1 MSLLQTAQFLD
12 TVVRLEHLPK
22 DDLPE
27 IAFVGRSNAGKSS
40 AINTL
45 CERKRLAYAS
55 KTPGRTQALNLFSLR
70 LPASAME
77 REDYVLAKTD
87 EPTNSA
93 LVALGLPRESP
104 RGVESPGRVGE
115 SPRRVGESPKPAS
128 QSLKPASH
136 SPRLAPVWI
145 GRLVDTPGYGY
156 AEAPIHTK
164 SQWDRL
170 AGSYLQAR
178 KNLKAVVLISDVRR
192 GLTTLDE
199 DLLRWVAPHIPVVML
214 LTKADKLTNQE
225 RLRAIRAMKA
235 KIKGGELLRSEA
247 LLQCLLFSATH
258 RMGLDETRELI
269 KVWLLGSAEAQQPE
283 PA

>member
-40 AINTL
+40 AINVL
-45 CERKRLAYAS
+45 CERKRLAFAS
-55 KTPGRTQALNLFSLR
+55 KTPGRTQALNLFNLR

-77 REDYVLAKTD
+77 REDNDVADNVVPRK
-87 EPTNSA
+87 
-93 LVALGLPRESP
+93 LVRES
-104 RGVESPGRVGE
+104 SGRLSE
-115 SPRRVGESPKPAS
+115 T
-128 QSLKPASH
+128 
-136 SPRLAPVWI
+136 PRLTPVWI

-178 KNLKAVVLISDVRR
+178 KNLRAVVLISDVRR

-214 LTKADKLTNQE
+214 LTKADKLTHQE
-225 RLRAIRAMKA
+225 RLRAIKAMKA
-235 KIKGGELLRSEA
+235 KIKAGELVRSEA
-247 LLQCLLFSATH
+247 MLQSLLFSATH

-269 KVWLLGSAEAQQPE
+269 KVWLLGSAEAKQPE
-283 PA
+283 SA

>member
-40 AINTL
+40 AINVL
-45 CERKRLAYAS
+45 CERKRLAFAS
-55 KTPGRTQALNLFSLR
+55 KTPGRTQALNLFNLR

-77 REDYVLAKTD
+77 REDNDVADNVVPRK
-87 EPTNSA
+87 
-93 LVALGLPRESP
+93 LVRES
-104 RGVESPGRVGE
+104 SGRLSE
-115 SPRRVGESPKPAS
+115 T
-128 QSLKPASH
+128 
-136 SPRLAPVWI
+136 PRLTPVWI

-178 KNLKAVVLISDVRR
+178 KNLRAVVLISDVRR

-214 LTKADKLTNQE
+214 LTKADKLTHQE
-225 RLRAIRAMKA
+225 RLRAVKAMKA
-235 KIKGGELLRSEA
+235 KIKAGELVRSEA
-247 LLQCLLFSATH
+247 MLQSLLFSATH

-283 PA
+283 SA

>member
-40 AINTL
+40 AINVL
-45 CERKRLAYAS
+45 CERKRLAFAS
-55 KTPGRTQALNLFSLR
+55 KTPGRTQALNLFNLR

-77 REDYVLAKTD
+77 REDNDVADNVVPRK
-87 EPTNSA
+87 
-93 LVALGLPRESP
+93 LVRES
-104 RGVESPGRVGE
+104 SGRLSE
-115 SPRRVGESPKPAS
+115 T
-128 QSLKPASH
+128 
-136 SPRLAPVWI
+136 PRLTPVWI

-178 KNLKAVVLISDVRR
+178 KNLRAVVLISDVRR

-214 LTKADKLTNQE
+214 LTKADKLTHQE
-225 RLRAIRAMKA
+225 RLRAIKAMKA
-235 KIKGGELLRSEA
+235 KIKAGELVRSEA
-247 LLQCLLFSATH
+247 MLQSLLFSATH

-269 KVWLLGSAEAQQPE
+269 KVWLLGSAEAQ
-283 PA
+283 

>member
-115 SPRRVGESPKPAS
+115 SPKPAS
-128 QSLKPASH
+128 Q

-225 RLRAIRAMKA
+225 RLRAIKAMKA

>member
-115 SPRRVGESPKPAS
+115 SPKPAS

-225 RLRAIRAMKA
+225 RLRAIKAMKA

>member
-77 REDYVLAKTD
+77 REDHVLAKTG

-93 LVALGLPRESP
+93 LVALRLLGESP

-115 SPRRVGESPKPAS
+115 SLKPAS
-128 QSLKPASH
+128 Q

-225 RLRAIRAMKA
+225 RLRAIKAMKA
-235 KIKGGELLRSEA
+235 RIKGGELLRSEA

-283 PA
+283 PN

>member
-40 AINTL
+40 AINVL
-45 CERKRLAYAS
+45 CERKRLAFAS
-55 KTPGRTQALNLFSLR
+55 KTPGRTQALNLFNLR

-77 REDYVLAKTD
+77 REDNDVADNVVPRK
-87 EPTNSA
+87 
-93 LVALGLPRESP
+93 LVRES
-104 RGVESPGRVGE
+104 SGRLSE
-115 SPRRVGESPKPAS
+115 T
-128 QSLKPASH
+128 
-136 SPRLAPVWI
+136 PRLTPVWI

-170 AGSYLQAR
+170 AGSYLQGR
-178 KNLKAVVLISDVRR
+178 KNLRAVVLISDVRR

-214 LTKADKLTNQE
+214 LTKADKLTHQE
-225 RLRAIRAMKA
+225 RLRAIKAMKA
-235 KIKGGELLRSEA
+235 KIKAGELVRSEA
-247 LLQCLLFSATH
+247 MLQSLLFSATH

-283 PA
+283 SA

>member
-40 AINTL
+40 AINVL
-45 CERKRLAYAS
+45 CERKRLAFAS
-55 KTPGRTQALNLFSLR
+55 KTPGRTQALNLFNLR

-77 REDYVLAKTD
+77 REDNVVSDNVVPRK
-87 EPTNSA
+87 
-93 LVALGLPRESP
+93 LVRES
-104 RGVESPGRVGE
+104 SGRLSE
-115 SPRRVGESPKPAS
+115 T
-128 QSLKPASH
+128 
-136 SPRLAPVWI
+136 PRLTPVWI

-178 KNLKAVVLISDVRR
+178 KNLRAVVLISDVRR

-214 LTKADKLTNQE
+214 LTKADKLTHQE
-225 RLRAIRAMKA
+225 RLRAIKAMKA
-235 KIKGGELLRSEA
+235 KIKAGELVRSEA
-247 LLQCLLFSATH
+247 MLQSLLFSATH

-283 PA
+283 SA

>member
-40 AINTL
+40 AINVL
-45 CERKRLAYAS
+45 CERKRLAFAS
-55 KTPGRTQALNLFSLR
+55 KTPGRTQALNLFNLR

-77 REDYVLAKTD
+77 REDND
-87 EPTNSA
+87 
-93 LVALGLPRESP
+93 VADTVVPRKIVRES
-104 RGVESPGRVGE
+104 SGRLSE
-115 SPRRVGESPKPAS
+115 T
-128 QSLKPASH
+128 
-136 SPRLAPVWI
+136 PRLTPVWI

-178 KNLKAVVLISDVRR
+178 KNLRAVVLISDVRR

-214 LTKADKLTNQE
+214 LTKADKLTHQE
-225 RLRAIRAMKA
+225 RLRAIKAMKA
-235 KIKGGELLRSEA
+235 KIKAGELVRSEA
-247 LLQCLLFSATH
+247 MLQSLLFSATH

-283 PA
+283 SA

>member
-77 REDYVLAKTD
+77 RKDHVLAKTD

-104 RGVESPGRVGE
+104 RGVESPG
-115 SPRRVGESPKPAS
+115 RVGESPKPAS

-225 RLRAIRAMKA
+225 RLRAIKAMKA

-283 PA
+283 PT

>member
-40 AINTL
+40 AINVL
-45 CERKRLAYAS
+45 CERKRLAFAS
-55 KTPGRTQALNLFSLR
+55 KTPGRTQALNLFNLR

-77 REDYVLAKTD
+77 REDNAVADNVVPRK
-87 EPTNSA
+87 
-93 LVALGLPRESP
+93 LVRES
-104 RGVESPGRVGE
+104 SGRLSE
-115 SPRRVGESPKPAS
+115 T
-128 QSLKPASH
+128 
-136 SPRLAPVWI
+136 PRLTPVWI

-178 KNLKAVVLISDVRR
+178 KNLRAVVLISDVRR

-214 LTKADKLTNQE
+214 LTKADKLTHQE
-225 RLRAIRAMKA
+225 RLRAVKAMKA
-235 KIKGGELLRSEA
+235 KIKAGELVRSEA
-247 LLQCLLFSATH
+247 MLQSLLFSATH

-283 PA
+283 SA

>member
-40 AINTL
+40 AINVL

-55 KTPGRTQALNLFSLR
+55 KTPGRTQALNLFNLR

-77 REDYVLAKTD
+77 REDNDVADNVVPRK
-87 EPTNSA
+87 
-93 LVALGLPRESP
+93 LVRES
-104 RGVESPGRVGE
+104 SGRLSE
-115 SPRRVGESPKPAS
+115 T
-128 QSLKPASH
+128 
-136 SPRLAPVWI
+136 PRLTPVWI

-178 KNLKAVVLISDVRR
+178 KNLRAVVLISDVRR

-214 LTKADKLTNQE
+214 LTKADKLTHQE
-225 RLRAIRAMKA
+225 RLRAIKAMKA
-235 KIKGGELLRSEA
+235 KIKTGELVRSEA
-247 LLQCLLFSATH
+247 MLQCLLFSATH

-269 KVWLLGSAEAQQPE
+269 KVWLLGSAEAQ
-283 PA
+283 

>member
-40 AINTL
+40 AINVL
-45 CERKRLAYAS
+45 CERKRLAFAS
-55 KTPGRTQALNLFSLR
+55 KTPGRTQALNLFNLR

-77 REDYVLAKTD
+77 REDNDVADNVVPRK
-87 EPTNSA
+87 
-93 LVALGLPRESP
+93 LVRES
-104 RGVESPGRVGE
+104 SGRLSE
-115 SPRRVGESPKPAS
+115 TS
-128 QSLKPASH
+128 
-136 SPRLAPVWI
+136 RLTPVWI

-178 KNLKAVVLISDVRR
+178 KNLRAVVLISDVRR

-214 LTKADKLTNQE
+214 LTKADKLTHQE
-225 RLRAIRAMKA
+225 RLRAIKAMKA
-235 KIKGGELLRSEA
+235 KIKAGELVRSEA
-247 LLQCLLFSATH
+247 MLQSLLFSATH

-283 PA
+283 SA

>member
-40 AINTL
+40 AINVL
-45 CERKRLAYAS
+45 CERKRLAFAS
-55 KTPGRTQALNLFSLR
+55 KTPGRTQALNLFNLR

-77 REDYVLAKTD
+77 REDNDLADNVVPRK
-87 EPTNSA
+87 
-93 LVALGLPRESP
+93 LVRES
-104 RGVESPGRVGE
+104 SGRLSE
-115 SPRRVGESPKPAS
+115 T
-128 QSLKPASH
+128 
-136 SPRLAPVWI
+136 PRLTPVWI

-178 KNLKAVVLISDVRR
+178 KNLRAVVLISDVRR

-214 LTKADKLTNQE
+214 LTKADKLTHQE
-225 RLRAIRAMKA
+225 RLRAIKAMKA
-235 KIKGGELLRSEA
+235 KIKAGELVRSEA
-247 LLQCLLFSATH
+247 MLQSLLFSATH

-283 PA
+283 SA

>member
-40 AINTL
+40 AINVL

-55 KTPGRTQALNLFSLR
+55 KTPGRTQALNLFNLR
-70 LPASAME
+70 LPASAMGLPASDTA
-77 REDYVLAKTD
+77 REDNDGAGT
-87 EPTNSA
+87 
-93 LVALGLPRESP
+93 VAPRKADTVAP
-104 RGVESPGRVGE
+104 R
-115 SPRRVGESPKPAS
+115 K
-128 QSLKPASH
+128 
-136 SPRLAPVWI
+136 LAPVWI

-170 AGSYLQAR
+170 AGRYLQAR
-178 KNLKAVVLISDVRR
+178 KNLRAVVLISDVRR
-192 GLTTLDE
+192 GLTTLDG

-214 LTKADKLTNQE
+214 LTKADKLTHQE
-225 RLRAIRAMKA
+225 RLRAIKAMKA
-235 KIKGGELLRSEA
+235 KIKAGELVRSEA
-247 LLQCLLFSATH
+247 MLQSLLFSATH

-269 KVWLLGSAEAQQPE
+269 KVWLLGSAEAQ
-283 PA
+283 

>member
-104 RGVESPGRVGE
+104 RGVESPG
-115 SPRRVGESPKPAS
+115 RVGESPKPAS

-283 PA
+283 PT

>member
-40 AINTL
+40 AINVL
-45 CERKRLAYAS
+45 CERKRLAFAS
-55 KTPGRTQALNLFSLR
+55 KTPGRTQALNLFNLR
-70 LPASAME
+70 LPASAVE
-77 REDYVLAKTD
+77 REDNDVADNVVPRK
-87 EPTNSA
+87 
-93 LVALGLPRESP
+93 LVRES
-104 RGVESPGRVGE
+104 SGRLSE
-115 SPRRVGESPKPAS
+115 T
-128 QSLKPASH
+128 
-136 SPRLAPVWI
+136 PRLTPVWI

-178 KNLKAVVLISDVRR
+178 KNLRAVVLISDVRR

-214 LTKADKLTNQE
+214 LTKADKLTHQE
-225 RLRAIRAMKA
+225 RLRAIKAMKA
-235 KIKGGELLRSEA
+235 KIKAGELVRSEA
-247 LLQCLLFSATH
+247 MLQSLLFSATH

-283 PA
+283 SA

>member
-40 AINTL
+40 AINVL
-45 CERKRLAYAS
+45 CERKRLAFAS
-55 KTPGRTQALNLFSLR
+55 KTPGRTQALNLFNLR

-77 REDYVLAKTD
+77 REDNDVADNVVPRK
-87 EPTNSA
+87 
-93 LVALGLPRESP
+93 LVRES
-104 RGVESPGRVGE
+104 SGRLSE
-115 SPRRVGESPKPAS
+115 TPM
-128 QSLKPASH
+128 LT
-136 SPRLAPVWI
+136 PVWI

-178 KNLKAVVLISDVRR
+178 KNLRAVVLISDVRR

-214 LTKADKLTNQE
+214 LTKADKLTHQE
-225 RLRAIRAMKA
+225 RLRAIKAMKA
-235 KIKGGELLRSEA
+235 KIKAGELVRSEA
-247 LLQCLLFSATH
+247 MLQSLLFSATH
-258 RMGLDETRELI
+258 RMGLDEARELI

-283 PA
+283 SA

>member
-77 REDYVLAKTD
+77 REDHVLAKTD

-104 RGVESPGRVGE
+104 RGVESPG
-115 SPRRVGESPKPAS
+115 RVGESPKPAS

-225 RLRAIRAMKA
+225 RLRAIKAMKA

-269 KVWLLGSAEAQQPE
+269 KVWLLGSAEAQ
-283 PA
+283 

>member
-77 REDYVLAKTD
+77 REDPVLAKTD

-115 SPRRVGESPKPAS
+115 SPKPAS
-128 QSLKPASH
+128 QSLKPASQ

-225 RLRAIRAMKA
+225 RLRAIKAMKA

>member
-77 REDYVLAKTD
+77 REDHVLAKTG

-104 RGVESPGRVGE
+104 RGVESPG
-115 SPRRVGESPKPAS
+115 RVGESPKPAS

-235 KIKGGELLRSEA
+235 KIKGGDLLRSEA

-283 PA
+283 PT

>member
-40 AINTL
+40 AINVL
-45 CERKRLAYAS
+45 CERKRLAFAS
-55 KTPGRTQALNLFSLR
+55 KTPGRTQALNLFNLR

-77 REDYVLAKTD
+77 REDNAVADNVVPRK
-87 EPTNSA
+87 
-93 LVALGLPRESP
+93 LVRES
-104 RGVESPGRVGE
+104 SGRLSE
-115 SPRRVGESPKPAS
+115 T
-128 QSLKPASH
+128 
-136 SPRLAPVWI
+136 PRLTPVWI

-178 KNLKAVVLISDVRR
+178 KNLRAVVLISDVRR

-214 LTKADKLTNQE
+214 LTKADKLTHQE
-225 RLRAIRAMKA
+225 RLRAIKAMKA
-235 KIKGGELLRSEA
+235 KIKAGELVRSEA
-247 LLQCLLFSATH
+247 MLQSLLFSATH

-283 PA
+283 SA

>member
-40 AINTL
+40 AINVL
-45 CERKRLAYAS
+45 CERKRLAFAS
-55 KTPGRTQALNLFSLR
+55 KTPGRTQALNLFNLR
-70 LPASAME
+70 LPASAMD
-77 REDYVLAKTD
+77 REDNDVADNVVPRK
-87 EPTNSA
+87 
-93 LVALGLPRESP
+93 LVRES
-104 RGVESPGRVGE
+104 SGRLSE
-115 SPRRVGESPKPAS
+115 TS
-128 QSLKPASH
+128 
-136 SPRLAPVWI
+136 RLTPVWI

-178 KNLKAVVLISDVRR
+178 KNLRAVVLISDVRR

-214 LTKADKLTNQE
+214 LTKADKLTHQE
-225 RLRAIRAMKA
+225 RLRAIKAMKA
-235 KIKGGELLRSEA
+235 KIKAGELVRSEA
-247 LLQCLLFSATH
+247 MLQSLLFSATH

-283 PA
+283 SA

>member
-40 AINTL
+40 AINVL
-45 CERKRLAYAS
+45 CERKRLAFAS
-55 KTPGRTQALNLFSLR
+55 KTPGRTQALNLFNLR

-77 REDYVLAKTD
+77 REDNDVADNVVPRK
-87 EPTNSA
+87 
-93 LVALGLPRESP
+93 LVRESSG
-104 RGVESPGRVGE
+104 RLSETPG
-115 SPRRVGESPKPAS
+115 
-128 QSLKPASH
+128 LT
-136 SPRLAPVWI
+136 PVWI

-178 KNLKAVVLISDVRR
+178 KNLRAVVLISDVRR

-214 LTKADKLTNQE
+214 LTKADKLTHQE
-225 RLRAIRAMKA
+225 RLRAIKAMKA
-235 KIKGGELLRSEA
+235 KIKAGELVRSEA
-247 LLQCLLFSATH
+247 MLQSLLFSATH

-283 PA
+283 SA

>member
-115 SPRRVGESPKPAS
+115 SPKPAS

-225 RLRAIRAMKA
+225 RLRAIKAMKA

-258 RMGLDETRELI
+258 RMGLDEARELI

-283 PA
+283 SA

>member
-40 AINTL
+40 AINVL
-45 CERKRLAYAS
+45 CERKRLAFAS
-55 KTPGRTQALNLFSLR
+55 KTPGRTQALNLFNLR

-77 REDYVLAKTD
+77 REDNDVADNVVPRK
-87 EPTNSA
+87 
-93 LVALGLPRESP
+93 LVRES
-104 RGVESPGRVGE
+104 SGRLSE
-115 SPRRVGESPKPAS
+115 T
-128 QSLKPASH
+128 
-136 SPRLAPVWI
+136 PRLTPVWI
-145 GRLVDTPGYGY
+145 GRLDDTPGYGY
-156 AEAPIHTK
+156 AEAPIQTK

-178 KNLKAVVLISDVRR
+178 KNLRAVVLISDVRR

-214 LTKADKLTNQE
+214 LTKADKLTHQE
-225 RLRAIRAMKA
+225 RLRAIKAMKA
-235 KIKGGELLRSEA
+235 KIKTGELVRSEA
-247 LLQCLLFSATH
+247 MLQSLLFSATH

-283 PA
+283 SA

>member
-40 AINTL
+40 AINVL
-45 CERKRLAYAS
+45 CERKRLAFAS
-55 KTPGRTQALNLFSLR
+55 KTPGRTQALNLFNLR

-77 REDYVLAKTD
+77 REDSDVADNVVPRK
-87 EPTNSA
+87 
-93 LVALGLPRESP
+93 LVRES
-104 RGVESPGRVGE
+104 SGRLSE
-115 SPRRVGESPKPAS
+115 T
-128 QSLKPASH
+128 
-136 SPRLAPVWI
+136 PRLTPVWI

-178 KNLKAVVLISDVRR
+178 KNLRAVVLISDVRR

-214 LTKADKLTNQE
+214 LTKADKLTHQE
-225 RLRAIRAMKA
+225 RLRAIKAMKA
-235 KIKGGELLRSEA
+235 KIKAGELVRSEA
-247 LLQCLLFSATH
+247 MLQSLLFSATH

-283 PA
+283 SA

>member
-40 AINTL
+40 AINVL
-45 CERKRLAYAS
+45 CERKRLAFAS
-55 KTPGRTQALNLFSLR
+55 KTPGRTQALNLFNLR

-77 REDYVLAKTD
+77 REDNDVADNVVPRK
-87 EPTNSA
+87 
-93 LVALGLPRESP
+93 LVRES
-104 RGVESPGRVGE
+104 SGRLSE
-115 SPRRVGESPKPAS
+115 T
-128 QSLKPASH
+128 
-136 SPRLAPVWI
+136 PRLTPVWI

-178 KNLKAVVLISDVRR
+178 KNLRAVVLISDVRR

-214 LTKADKLTNQE
+214 LTKADKLTHQE
-225 RLRAIRAMKA
+225 RLRAIKAMKA
-235 KIKGGELLRSEA
+235 KIKAGELVRSEA
-247 LLQCLLFSATH
+247 MLQSLLFSATH

-283 PA
+283 SA

>member
-22 DDLPE
+22 DDIPE

-40 AINTL
+40 AINVL
-45 CERKRLAYAS
+45 CERKRLAFAS
-55 KTPGRTQALNLFSLR
+55 KTPGRTQALNLFNLR
-70 LPASAME
+70 LPASAVE
-77 REDYVLAKTD
+77 REDNDVADNVVPRK
-87 EPTNSA
+87 
-93 LVALGLPRESP
+93 LVRES
-104 RGVESPGRVGE
+104 SGRLSE
-115 SPRRVGESPKPAS
+115 T
-128 QSLKPASH
+128 
-136 SPRLAPVWI
+136 PRLTPVWI

-178 KNLKAVVLISDVRR
+178 KNLRAVVLISDVRR

-214 LTKADKLTNQE
+214 LTKADKLTHQE
-225 RLRAIRAMKA
+225 RLRAIKAMKA
-235 KIKGGELLRSEA
+235 KIKAGELVRSEA
-247 LLQCLLFSATH
+247 MLQSLLFSATH

-283 PA
+283 SA

>member
-40 AINTL
+40 AINVL
-45 CERKRLAYAS
+45 CERKRLAFAS
-55 KTPGRTQALNLFSLR
+55 KTPGRTQALNLFNLR
-70 LPASAME
+70 LPASTME
-77 REDYVLAKTD
+77 REDNDVADTVVPRK
-87 EPTNSA
+87 
-93 LVALGLPRESP
+93 LVRES
-104 RGVESPGRVGE
+104 SGRLSE
-115 SPRRVGESPKPAS
+115 A
-128 QSLKPASH
+128 
-136 SPRLAPVWI
+136 PRLTPVWI

-178 KNLKAVVLISDVRR
+178 KNLRAVVLISDVRR
-192 GLTTLDE
+192 GLTTLDQ

-214 LTKADKLTNQE
+214 LTKADKLTHQE
-225 RLRAIRAMKA
+225 RLRAIKAMKA
-235 KIKGGELLRSEA
+235 KIKAGELVRSEA
-247 LLQCLLFSATH
+247 MLHCLLFSATH

-269 KVWLLGSAEAQQPE
+269 KVWLLGSAEAVQPE

>member
-45 CERKRLAYAS
+45 CDRKRLAYAS

-70 LPASAME
+70 LPASAIE
-77 REDYVLAKTD
+77 RDNSDGKKAGELA
-87 EPTNSA
+87 S
-93 LVALGLPRESP
+93 
-104 RGVESPGRVGE
+104 GE
-115 SPRRVGESPKPAS
+115 AAKLE
-128 QSLKPASH
+128 
-136 SPRLAPVWI
+136 PVWI

-156 AEAPIHTK
+156 AAAPIHTK

-170 AGSYLQAR
+170 AGRYLQAR
-178 KNLKAVVLISDVRR
+178 KNLRAVVLITDVRR

-199 DLLRWVAPHIPVVML
+199 DLLQWIAPGIPVLML
-214 LTKADKLTNQE
+214 LTKADKLSHQE
-225 RLRAIRAMKA
+225 RLLALKAMQQTLKA
-235 KIKGGELLRSEA
+235 PEHHRPQA
-247 LLQCLLFSATH
+247 LLTCQLFSATH
-258 RMGLDETRELI
+258 RTGLEETRQII
-269 KVWLLGSAEAQQPE
+269 KARLLESDQARHPPQAV
-283 PA
+283 

>member
-40 AINTL
+40 AINVL
-45 CERKRLAYAS
+45 CERKRLAFAS
-55 KTPGRTQALNLFSLR
+55 KTPGRTQALNLFNLR

-77 REDYVLAKTD
+77 REDNDLADNVVPRK
-87 EPTNSA
+87 
-93 LVALGLPRESP
+93 LVRES
-104 RGVESPGRVGE
+104 SGRLSE
-115 SPRRVGESPKPAS
+115 T
-128 QSLKPASH
+128 
-136 SPRLAPVWI
+136 PRLTPVWI

-170 AGSYLQAR
+170 AGSYLQER
-178 KNLKAVVLISDVRR
+178 KNLRAVVLISDVRR

-214 LTKADKLTNQE
+214 LTKADKLTHQE
-225 RLRAIRAMKA
+225 RLRAIKAMKA
-235 KIKGGELLRSEA
+235 KIKAGELVRSEA
-247 LLQCLLFSATH
+247 MLQSLLFSATH

-269 KVWLLGSAEAQQPE
+269 KVWLLGSAEAHQPE
-283 PA
+283 SA